1 MKAVANSIELAG
13 RFVNRPYGS
22 GFAGV
27 RRSISVPQF
36 KGTPRPSRGFCI
48 CGQSP
53 CLLAA
58 LKARLYDLALARGLL
73 LATRERVYIFHRKLT
88 VKLILF

>member
-1 MKAVANSIELAG
+1 MIK
-13 RFVNRPYGS
+13 
-22 GFAGV
+22 
-27 RRSISVPQF
+27 

-48 CGQSP
+48 CGHSP

-58 LKARLYDLALARGLL
+58 LKERIYDLALARGLL